1 MSKNKKH
8 RNNNYNGPKRVT
20 GKDLQAQSTTIEL
33 KGKKYDMNFD
43 LNAMAE
49 LEDIFGSLQIAIA
62 ELKKKKLK
70 AVRSFLYAVLK
81 STDESL
87 TEFEVGRLIDMNN
100 FTTIEK
106 AITKLINNAFEE
118 GEEDEKETSTKNEHP
133 DHQPRRTESTGN
145 GSTI

>member
-1 MSKNKKH
+1 MSKNKH
-8 RNNNYNGPKRVT
+8 RNNYNGKKRVT
-20 GKDLQAQSTTIEL
+20 GKDLQPQSTKIEL
-33 KGKKYDMNFD
+33 KGRTYEMNFD

-49 LEDIFGSLQIAIA
+49 LEDIFGTLQIAIA

-87 TEFEVGRLIDMNN
+87 TEFEVGKLIDMNN
-100 FTTIEK
+100 FTSIEK

-118 GEEDEKETSTKNEHP
+118 GENDEKDTSNRKNEQP
-133 DHQPRRTESTGN
+133 DHQTRE
-145 GSTI
+145 

>member
-8 RNNNYNGPKRVT
+8 RNNNYNGQKRVT
-20 GKDLQAQSTTIEL
+20 GKDLQTQSTTIEL

-100 FTTIEK
+100 FTTIER

-118 GEEDEKETSTKNEHP
+118 GEEDEKEASTKNEHP
-133 DHQPRRTESTGN
+133 DHQPRRAE
-145 GSTI
+145 

>member
-8 RNNNYNGPKRVT
+8 RNNNYNGQKRVT
-20 GKDLQAQSTTIEL
+20 GKDLQVQTTTIEL
-33 KGKKYDMNFD
+33 KGKKYEMNFD

-100 FTTIEK
+100 FTTIER

-118 GEEDEKETSTKNEHP
+118 GGEDEKETSTKNEHP
-133 DHQPRRTESTGN
+133 DHPPRRTE
-145 GSTI
+145 

>member
-8 RNNNYNGPKRVT
+8 RNNNYNGQKRVT

-81 STDESL
+81 STDENL

-100 FTTIEK
+100 FTSIEK

-118 GEEDEKETSTKNEHP
+118 GEEDDKEASTKNEHP
-133 DHQPRRTESTGN
+133 DHQPRKAE
-145 GSTI
+145 

>member
-8 RNNNYNGPKRVT
+8 RNNNYNGQKRVT
-20 GKDLQAQSTTIEL
+20 GKDLQTQSTTIEL

-100 FTTIEK
+100 FTTIER

-118 GEEDEKETSTKNEHP
+118 GEEDEKEASAKNEHP
-133 DHQPRRTESTGN
+133 DHQPRKKAE
-145 GSTI
+145 

>member
-1 MSKNKKH
+1 MSKKKH
-8 RNNNYNGPKRVT
+8 RNNNYNGQRRIT
-20 GKDLQAQSTTIEL
+20 GKDLQVQTTKIEL
-33 KGKKYDMNFD
+33 KGRTYEMNFD

-49 LEDIFGSLQIAIA
+49 LEDIFGTLQIAIA

-81 STDESL
+81 STDETL
-87 TEFEVGRLIDMNN
+87 TEFEVGKLIDMNN

-118 GEEDEKETSTKNEHP
+118 DENDDKETSQSKNELP
-133 DHQPRRTESTGN
+133 DHQTQQ
-145 GSTI
+145 

>member
-1 MSKNKKH
+1 MDG
-8 RNNNYNGPKRVT
+8 YKRTT
-20 GKDLQAQSTTIEL
+20 GKDLQVQTTTIEL
-33 KGKKYDMNFD
+33 KGRKYEMNFD

-49 LEDIFGSLQIAIA
+49 LEDIFGTLQIAIA

-87 TEFEVGRLIDMNN
+87 TEFEVGKLIDMNN

-118 GEEDEKETSTKNEHP
+118 DENDDKETSQSKNEQP
-133 DHQPRRTESTGN
+133 DHQTRA
-145 GSTI
+145 

>member
-1 MSKNKKH
+1 MSKNKKN
-8 RNNNYNGPKRVT
+8 RNNNYNGQKRVT
-20 GKDLQAQSTTIEL
+20 GKDLQTQSTTIEL

-100 FTTIEK
+100 FTTIER

-118 GEEDEKETSTKNEHP
+118 GEEDEKEASAKNEHP
-133 DHQPRRTESTGN
+133 DHQPRRAE
-145 GSTI
+145 

>member
-8 RNNNYNGPKRVT
+8 RNNNYNGQKRVT
-20 GKDLQAQSTTIEL
+20 GKDLQTQSTTIEL

-100 FTTIEK
+100 FTTIER

-133 DHQPRRTESTGN
+133 DHQPRRTE
-145 GSTI
+145 

>member
-1 MSKNKKH
+1 MSKNKH
-8 RNNNYNGPKRVT
+8 RNRNYNGQRRTT
-20 GKDLQAQSTTIEL
+20 GKDLQVQTTTIEL
-33 KGKKYDMNFD
+33 KGRKYEMNFD

-49 LEDIFGSLQIAIA
+49 LEDIFGTLQIAIA

-87 TEFEVGRLIDMNN
+87 TEFEVGKLIDMNN

-118 GEEDEKETSTKNEHP
+118 DENDDKETSQSKNELP
-133 DHQPRRTESTGN
+133 DHQTQQ
-145 GSTI
+145 

>member
-1 MSKNKKH
+1 
-8 RNNNYNGPKRVT
+8 
-20 GKDLQAQSTTIEL
+20 
-33 KGKKYDMNFD
+33 MNFD

-49 LEDIFGSLQIAIA
+49 LEDIFGSLRIAIV

-87 TEFEVGRLIDMNN
+87 TEFEVGKLIDMNN
-100 FTTIEK
+100 FTSIEK

-118 GEEDEKETSTKNEHP
+118 EQSDDKEATSKNEKS
-133 DHQPRRTESTGN
+133 DHQTLKA
-145 GSTI
+145 

>member
-8 RNNNYNGPKRVT
+8 RNNNYNGQKRVT
-20 GKDLQAQSTTIEL
+20 GKDLQVQTTTIEL
-33 KGKKYDMNFD
+33 KGKKYEMNFD

-81 STDESL
+81 STDENL

-100 FTTIEK
+100 FTTIER

-133 DHQPRRTESTGN
+133 DHQPRRTE
-145 GSTI
+145 

>member
-1 MSKNKKH
+1 MSKNKH
-8 RNNNYNGPKRVT
+8 RNYNYNGQRRTT
-20 GKDLQAQSTTIEL
+20 GKDLQVQTTTIEL
-33 KGKKYDMNFD
+33 KGRKYEMNFD

-49 LEDIFGSLQIAIA
+49 LEDIFGTLQIAIA

-87 TEFEVGRLIDMNN
+87 TEFEVGKLIDMNN

-118 GEEDEKETSTKNEHP
+118 DENDDKETSQSKNELP
-133 DHQPRRTESTGN
+133 DHQTQQ
-145 GSTI
+145 

>member
-1 MSKNKKH
+1 MSKHKNH
-8 RNNNYNGPKRVT
+8 SNYNRQKRVT
-20 GKDLQAQSTTIEL
+20 GKDLQPQSTTSEL
-33 KGKKYDMNFD
+33 KGRKYEMNFD

-70 AVRSFLYAVLK
+70 AVRSFLYSVLK

-87 TEFEVGRLIDMNN
+87 TEFEVGKLIDMNN
-100 FTTIEK
+100 FTAIEK

-118 GEEDEKETSTKNEHP
+118 DENDEKDTSSGKNEQP
-133 DHQPRRTESTGN
+133 DHQTQA
-145 GSTI
+145 

>member
-1 MSKNKKH
+1 MSKNKH
-8 RNNNYNGPKRVT
+8 RNNYNGKKRVT
-20 GKDLQAQSTTIEL
+20 GKDLQPQSTKIEL
-33 KGKKYDMNFD
+33 KGRTYEMNFD

-49 LEDIFGSLQIAIA
+49 LEDIFGTLQIAIA

-87 TEFEVGRLIDMNN
+87 TEFEVGKLIDMNN
-100 FTTIEK
+100 FTSIEK

-118 GEEDEKETSTKNEHP
+118 DENDDKETSQSKNEQP
-133 DHQPRRTESTGN
+133 DHQTRA
-145 GSTI
+145 

>member
-8 RNNNYNGPKRVT
+8 RNNNYNGQKRVT

-81 STDESL
+81 STDENL

-100 FTTIEK
+100 FTSIERS
-106 AITKLINNAFEE
+106 ITKLINNAFEE

-133 DHQPRRTESTGN
+133 DHQPRRTE
-145 GSTI
+145 

>member
-1 MSKNKKH
+1 MSKKKKH
-8 RNNNYNGPKRVT
+8 HKNNNGQKRVT
-20 GKDLQAQSTTIEL
+20 GKDLQPQITTIEL
-33 KGKKYDMNFD
+33 KGKKYALNFD

-81 STDESL
+81 SSDENLS
-87 TEFEVGRLIDMNN
+87 EFEVGKLIDMNN
-100 FTTIEK
+100 FTSIEK

-118 GEEDEKETSTKNEHP
+118 DGNDDKETHNGKNEQT
-133 DHQPRRTESTGN
+133 DHQTLA
-145 GSTI
+145 

>member
-1 MSKNKKH
+1 MSKKNYC
-8 RNNNYNGPKRVT
+8 NNYNGKKRVT
-20 GKDLQAQSTTIEL
+20 GKDLQVQTTKIEL
-33 KGKKYDMNFD
+33 KGRTYEMNFD

-49 LEDIFGSLQIAIA
+49 LEDIFGTLQIAIA

-87 TEFEVGRLIDMNN
+87 TEFDVGKLIDMNN
-100 FTTIEK
+100 FTSIEK

-118 GEEDEKETSTKNEHP
+118 DENDDKDTSQSKKEQP
-133 DHQPRRTESTGN
+133 DHQTRA
-145 GSTI
+145 

>member
-8 RNNNYNGPKRVT
+8 RNNNYNGQKRVT
-20 GKDLQAQSTTIEL
+20 GKDLQTQSTTIEL

-100 FTTIEK
+100 FTTIER

-118 GEEDEKETSTKNEHP
+118 GKEDEKEASTKNEHP
-133 DHQPRRTESTGN
+133 DHQPRRAE
-145 GSTI
+145 

>member
-8 RNNNYNGPKRVT
+8 RNNNYNGQKRVI
-20 GKDLQAQSTTIEL
+20 GKDLQVQTTTIEL
-33 KGKKYDMNFD
+33 KGKKYEMNFD

-100 FTTIEK
+100 FTTIER

-133 DHQPRRTESTGN
+133 DHQPRRTE
-145 GSTI
+145 